1 MEKIGCKQTSQAE
14 DIEYLI
20 KNVYQPTIV
29 CISCIQYD
37 ICREAK
43 EVDDGMDKR

>member
-1 MEKIGCKQTSQAE
+1 MEKIGCKKTSQAE

-20 KNVYQPTIV
+20 KHIYQADIV
-29 CISCIQYD
+29 CTSCLQYD

-43 EVDDGMDKR
+43 EVADGMDKR